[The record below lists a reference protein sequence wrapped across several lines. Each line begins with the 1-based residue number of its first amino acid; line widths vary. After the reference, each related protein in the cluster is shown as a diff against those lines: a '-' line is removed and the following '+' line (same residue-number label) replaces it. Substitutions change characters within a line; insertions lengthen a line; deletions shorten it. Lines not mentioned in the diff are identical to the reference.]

1 MNFGT
6 LEFELYMLEVQG
18 IKLLYFWKTEIIIY
32 AKHEIKQF
40 LGIIKRNV
48 QHGNC
53 LLGSLVYPY
62 EFSELLVK

>member
-1 MNFGT
+1 
-6 LEFELYMLEVQG
+6 MLKHG
-18 IKLLYFWKTEIIIY
+18 IE
-32 AKHEIKQF
+32 QF